1 MGSMRL
7 FFSVP
12 LPEAAVESLRP
23 VLEGARK
30 AAGAGIGFTR
40 LEQLHFKL
48 AFQGGTERFD
58 DSSAAAD
65 GVRDLA
71 PFALAI
77 SGRGAFA
84 GVSRPRVLWL
94 GVTEGGAALSAVAG
108 KLCSGLRE
116 RGFALE
122 DRAFHPHL
130 TLGRVKPHGAEE
142 ARRALEAVPKNE
154 LARLTAR
161 GIGLLG
167 SVLLSVGATHTPML
181 MLSHIVLSLR
191 CSLLP

>member
-1 MGSMRL
+1 MRL

-12 LPEAAVESLRP
+12 LPEAALESLRP

-40 LEQLHFKL
+40 LEQLHFTL
-48 AFQGGTERFD
+48 AFLGGTERID
-58 DSSAAAD
+58 DASAAAE

-71 PFALAI
+71 QFDLAI
-77 SGRGAFA
+77 SGRGAFP
-84 GVSRPRVLWL
+84 GMSRPRVLWL

-142 ARRALEAVPKNE
+142 ARRALEAVPKTE
-154 LARLTAR
+154 LARFTAR
-161 GIGLLG
+161 EIVLVE
-167 SVLLSVGATHTPML
+167 SVLGTGGSTHKPL
-181 MLSHIVLSLR
+181 RSFSLR
-191 CSLLP
+191 AL